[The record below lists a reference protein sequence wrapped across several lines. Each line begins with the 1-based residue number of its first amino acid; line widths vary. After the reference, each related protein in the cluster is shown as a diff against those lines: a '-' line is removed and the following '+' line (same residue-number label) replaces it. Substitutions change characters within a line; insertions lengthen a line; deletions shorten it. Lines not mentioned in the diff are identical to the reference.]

1 MQILRDAGDGA
12 AVVRENAATVGGI
25 VSGVAG
31 RLAAVGAFDG
41 RKHHPAVQA
50 LRRAVVGA
58 VVVTAAGAGVAW
70 AAKLPAQLLKV
81 YAGAGQAEP
90 PTSAAPSTPAPAR
103 GWQI

>member
-1 MQILRDAGDGA
+1 MPGKMEQIRNTHRVHKGAG
-12 AVVRENAATVGGI
+12 
-25 VSGVAG
+25 S
-31 RLAAVGAFDG
+31 
-41 RKHHPAVQA
+41 
-50 LRRAVVGA
+50 
-58 VVVTAAGAGVAW
+58 AGVAW